1 MPGWKIR
8 KNDWYILDP
17 RDGQD
22 GGEGILRRETSIRRA
37 EAWMAGLHGL
47 TLATKEKV
55 GASGGEYAYTYG
67 PGEDG
72 TTDRFQVV
80 RGLELRD
87 LAYWRRE
94 LRVRAKYP
102 YAWAGGAYRTDQFIN
117 REPLLRDSVGEIL
130 LRAMADTLN
139 HPEGQS

>member
-17 RDGQD
+17 READE
-22 GGEGILRRETSIRRA
+22 GGEGVLRQETSIRRA

-47 TLATKEKV
+47 TLATKEKT
-55 GASGGEYAYTYG
+55 GSHEYAYTYG

-72 TTDRFQVV
+72 ATDTFQVV
-80 RGLELRD
+80 LGAWLRD
-87 LAYWRRE
+87 LMYWRRE

-102 YAWAGGAYRTDQFIN
+102 YAWRGGAYKTDRFIN
-117 REPLLRDSVGEIL
+117 REPLLRDSVGEIV
-130 LRAMADTLN
+130 LRAQLEALA
-139 HPEGQS
+139 PEQSEN